1 MADKLAFL
9 NFINDGTDQVPK
21 ASPEDTADS
30 DSDAENAERQDF
42 WDNEIPHGNDAEGSP
57 NSSFNSSPELPSQ
70 NGFPTPNDRN
80 ARQGGRAPNRDG
92 LKNAFRYGF
101 RKNVERKVFK
111 GSGAM
116 DRDESGNYDPREEAA
131 AKRRPVKKKVAPKSG
146 LAEVGP
152 VEYDS
157 DGEEIASSVKPSVE
171 RGVAAEEIVVDPRLG
186 DGSIAAEENVVDPKP
201 AKGSKNKTKTAAGR
215 KKGKGKGKAEE

>member
-9 NFINDGTDQVPK
+9 NFINDGSDPAPK
-21 ASPEDTADS
+21 NPPEETTDS

-42 WDNEIPHGNDAEGSP
+42 WDNEIPPGNDAEGSP

-70 NGFPTPNDRN
+70 NGFPTPDDRGV
-80 ARQGGRAPNRDG
+80 RQGGRAPNRDG
-92 LKNAFRYGF
+92 LKNALRYGF

-131 AKRRPVKKKVAPKSG
+131 AAKRRQVKKKVAPKSG

-157 DGEEIASSVKPSVE
+157 EGEEILPSVE
-171 RGVAAEEIVVDPRLG
+171 RGVPAEETVADSRPG
-186 DGSIAAEENVVDPKP
+186 NGSIAAEENVVDPKP

>member
-9 NFINDGTDQVPK
+9 NFINDGSDPATKNP
-21 ASPEDTADS
+21 PEETTDS
-30 DSDAENAERQDF
+30 DSEAENAERQDF

-70 NGFPTPNDRN
+70 NGFPAPNDRG

-92 LKNAFRYGF
+92 LKNALRYGF

-131 AKRRPVKKKVAPKSG
+131 AKRRPLKKKVAPKSAP
-146 LAEVGP
+146 AEVGA

-157 DGEEIASSVKPSVE
+157 DGEEVLPSVE
-171 RGVAAEEIVVDPRLG
+171 QGVAAEETAVDPRPG
-186 DGSIAAEENVVDPKP
+186 KAAEETVVDPKP
-201 AKGSKNKTKTAAGR
+201 AKGSKKTKTAAGR
-215 KKGKGKGKAEE
+215 KKGKGKAEE